1 MAKLSENDI
10 QALRE
15 KLSPEQDAIAF
26 SEGTEYAFSHP
37 LYTEKRVGEYH
48 CVVCDEHL
56 FTANDKYESG
66 SGWPSFSQIARQG
79 AVETKQDLKLAL
91 PRTEVHCANCG
102 AHLGH
107 VFPDGP
113 GPDGLRYC
121 INGTVLDFR
130 PDETS

>member
-1 MAKLSENDI
+1 MPRLSDAEI
-10 QALRE
+10 ATLRE
-15 KLSPEQDAIAF
+15 KLSPEEDAIAF
-26 SEGTEYAFSHP
+26 SESTEYAFSHP
-37 LYTEKRVGEYH
+37 LYTEKRSGEYH
-48 CVVCDEHL
+48 CTVCGEFL
-56 FTANDKYESG
+56 FAANDKYESG
-66 SGWPSFSQIARQG
+66 SGWPSFSQVARQG
-79 AVETKQDLKLAL
+79 AVETKEDLKLAL

-130 PDETS
+130 PETD